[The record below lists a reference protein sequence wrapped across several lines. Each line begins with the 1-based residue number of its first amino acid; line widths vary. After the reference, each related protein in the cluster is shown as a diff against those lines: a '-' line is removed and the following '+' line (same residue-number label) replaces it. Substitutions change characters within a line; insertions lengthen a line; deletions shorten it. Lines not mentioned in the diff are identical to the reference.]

1 MVQTRPTGNGFG
13 NSIGGTATDGQRSGP
28 AAGIAA
34 VERLPPRG
42 RPGNRWPN
50 PRELAA
56 LMVNGILRLPARY
69 RRGMFLDVLS

>member
-1 MVQTRPTGNGFG
+1 MVETRPAGSGFG
-13 NSIGGTATDGQRSGP
+13 TSIGGAIPDGRRSTP
-28 AAGIAA
+28 LAGIAA
-34 VERLPPRG
+34 VEKLPPRG

-50 PRELAA
+50 AKELAA